1 MTDLLGAAL
10 LTIVGAAFLVVGLT
24 ILARPTSGDNADVEV
39 SPNPVVAQFE
49 ISNAHLSALDASTA
63 RFASLPTIAGVPIR

>member
-10 LTIVGAAFLVVGLT
+10 LTIVGAAFLVVGLI

-39 SPNPVVAQFE
+39 SPKSGSGSV
-49 ISNAHLSALDASTA
+49 
-63 RFASLPTIAGVPIR
+63 